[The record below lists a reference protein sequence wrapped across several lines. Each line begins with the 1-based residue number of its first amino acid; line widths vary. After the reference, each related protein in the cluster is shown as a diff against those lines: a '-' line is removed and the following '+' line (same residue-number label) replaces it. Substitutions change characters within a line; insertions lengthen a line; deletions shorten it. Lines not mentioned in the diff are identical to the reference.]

1 MSDEFDQD
9 KKSEDKKSVKEQESS
24 RRFDLKVIAVIIVG
38 CSLIF
43 GILIFRNVKQV
54 IKNPPEYNQI
64 NDPSLI
70 KKIKKK
76 SLTKDQLRDH
86 YKARKNKIDRA
97 ARKEKLSLKG
107 RPLDRKIPRSFSE
120 RSGSHRSLPHFIEKE
135 KLELKPLNPKLLTNF
150 QEVENVVAIDQKYK
164 DQFDEDDILDEKMG
178 RIFVTKKSA
187 LSIDSISLER
197 VSYNNRTKQLGVITG
212 KLLLSFNSSQD
223 FINRKNIYP
232 AQAIEQRVFSS
243 TYFVII
249 DLVAPYTFE
258 ELLNLE
264 AKFSALDSIKRARIE
279 ILERGKNPQ

>member
-1 MSDEFDQD
+1 MSDEFDQN
-9 KKSEDKKSVKEQESS
+9 KKNVEDKSVKEQDSR

-54 IKNPPEYNQI
+54 IKNPPEYNQT

-70 KKIKKK
+70 KKR
-76 SLTKDQLRDH
+76 SLSKDQLRDH
-86 YKARKNKIDRA
+86 YKARKNKVDSA

-107 RPLDRKIPRSFSE
+107 RPLDRKIPRSFSP
-120 RSGSHRSLPHFIEKE
+120 RSGSHRAIPHFIEKE

-150 QEVENVVAIDQKYK
+150 QEVENVVAIDKKYK

-178 RIFVTKKSA
+178 RIFVTKKSVQ
-187 LSIDSISLER
+187 SIDDFSSER

-212 KLLLSFNSSQD
+212 KLLLSFKSKQAFD
-223 FINRKNIYP
+223 NRKSIYP

-249 DLVAPYTFE
+249 DLVAHYTFD

-264 AKFSALDSIKRARIE
+264 EKFSALDTIKRARIE